1 MDIYEVINDSDRRL
15 KPVYKI
21 CVGIPFSIINK
32 NYEIKKLMGGW
43 CSARFDFTN
52 SSDLIELL
60 TTSSMNGLYIDSCSR
75 KKGIVYI
82 HLVQDYSMDNIN
94 AELIDRLV
102 ELVNINRK
110 IDDRMNIDEL
120 IFNEFE
126 NNDIDIGMP

>member
-21 CVGIPFSIINK
+21 CVGMPFDIINK
-32 NYEIKKLMGGW
+32 VYEIQKLMGGW

-75 KKGIVYI
+75 KKGILYI

-102 ELVNINRK
+102 ELVNTNRNI
-110 IDDRMNIDEL
+110 IDDIVV
-120 IFNEFE
+120 NEFE
-126 NNDIDIGMP
+126 NIFNDLGMP

>member
-21 CVGIPFSIINK
+21 CVGMPFDIINK

-43 CSARFDFTN
+43 CSSRFDFTN

-75 KKGIVYI
+75 KKGILYI

-102 ELVNINRK
+102 DLVNTNRNK
-110 IDDRMNIDEL
+110 IDDIVV
-120 IFNEFE
+120 NEFE
-126 NNDIDIGMP
+126 NIFNDLGMP

>member
-21 CVGIPFSIINK
+21 CVGMPFDIINK

-43 CSARFDFTN
+43 CSSRFDFTN

-75 KKGIVYI
+75 KKGILYI

-102 ELVNINRK
+102 ELVNTNRNK
-110 IDDRMNIDEL
+110 IDDIVV
-120 IFNEFE
+120 NEFE
-126 NNDIDIGMP
+126 NIFNDLGMP

>member
-21 CVGIPFSIINK
+21 CVGMPFSIINK

-60 TTSSMNGLYIDSCSR
+60 TTSSMNGMYIDSCSR

-110 IDDRMNIDEL
+110 IDDRMKIDEL

>member
-21 CVGIPFSIINK
+21 CVGMPFSIINK

-110 IDDRMNIDEL
+110 IEDRMKIDEL

-126 NNDIDIGMP
+126 NNDIDLGMP

>member
-110 IDDRMNIDEL
+110 IEDRMNIDEL

-126 NNDIDIGMP
+126 NNDIDLGMP

>member
-32 NYEIKKLMGGW
+32 NYEIKKLMGSW

-60 TTSSMNGLYIDSCSR
+60 TTSSINGLYIDSCSR
-75 KKGIVYI
+75 KKGILYI
-82 HLVQDYSMDNIN
+82 HLVQDYSIDNIN

-102 ELVNINRK
+102 ELIITNRNK
-110 IDDRMNIDEL
+110 IDEL
-120 IFNEFE
+120 IVDEFE
-126 NNDIDIGMP
+126 NIFNDIGMP

>member
-126 NNDIDIGMP
+126 NNDIDLGMP

>member
-1 MDIYEVINDSDRRL
+1 MDILEVINNSDRRMT
-15 KPVYKI
+15 PVYRI
-21 CVGIPFSIINK
+21 CVGMPFDIINK
-32 NYEIKKLMGGW
+32 FYEFKKLMGGW

-82 HLVQDYSMDNIN
+82 HLVQDYTIDNIN

-102 ELVNINRK
+102 ELVNTNRK
-110 IDDRMNIDEL
+110 YGDYFGIDLKTNIDDL
-120 IFNEFE
+120 LSQ
-126 NNDIDIGMP
+126 MP

>member
-21 CVGIPFSIINK
+21 CVGMPFSIINK

-60 TTSSMNGLYIDSCSR
+60 TTSSMNGMYIDSCSR

>member
-32 NYEIKKLMGGW
+32 NYEIKKLMCGW

-110 IDDRMNIDEL
+110 IEDRMNIDEL

-126 NNDIDIGMP
+126 NNDIDLGMP

>member
-21 CVGIPFSIINK
+21 CVGMPFSIINK

-43 CSARFDFTN
+43 RSARFDFTN

-110 IDDRMNIDEL
+110 IEDRMKIDEL

>member
-21 CVGIPFSIINK
+21 CVGMPFDIINK

-60 TTSSMNGLYIDSCSR
+60 AASSIYGLYIDSCSR

-102 ELVNINRK
+102 ELINTNRNI
-110 IDDRMNIDEL
+110 IDDIVV
-120 IFNEFE
+120 NEFE
-126 NNDIDIGMP
+126 NMLNDIGMP

>member
-21 CVGIPFSIINK
+21 CVGMPFSIIDK

-94 AELIDRLV
+94 AELIYRLV
-102 ELVNINRK
+102 ELVNTNRK
-110 IDDRMNIDEL
+110 IEDRMNIDEL

>member
-21 CVGIPFSIINK
+21 CVGMPFSIINK

-110 IDDRMNIDEL
+110 IEDRMKIDEL